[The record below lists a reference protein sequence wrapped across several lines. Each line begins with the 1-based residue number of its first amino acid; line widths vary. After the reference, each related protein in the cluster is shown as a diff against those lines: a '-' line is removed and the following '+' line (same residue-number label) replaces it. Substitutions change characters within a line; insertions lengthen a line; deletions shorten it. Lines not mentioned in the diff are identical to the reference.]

1 MLPSHLRV
9 CMALALWPALASAQD
24 SPPDTIP
31 FHRHQWA
38 AQFAGGTSFA
48 SLGVLRFTAPT
59 RAWLLDFRF
68 TGGHSHDKDYVH
80 DTLVGDGYTSKANV
94 DARIGRRFYQGRGK
108 AVVSFQTVG
117 VLGGYAHACSAFT
130 APTVSGHSCS
140 NGWTAG
146 AFGELGGAYLITH
159 SFSIG
164 GTATVAFSYE
174 RTTQRSSGG
183 AVARGWAYS
192 GSIQGLSFAATV
204 YF

>member
-1 MLPSHLRV
+1 MFAPRLPV
-9 CMALALWPALASAQD
+9 CMVLALWPTLASAQD
-24 SPPDTIP
+24 SAPDTIP

-68 TGGHSHDKDYVH
+68 TGGHSHDRQYVQ
-80 DTLVGDGYTSKANV
+80 DTLVGDGYTSNANI

-108 AVVSFQTVG
+108 SVVSFQTVG
-117 VLGGYAHACSAFT
+117 LIGGYAHACQSFKQ
-130 APTVSGHSCS
+130 PTVSGGSCS

-146 AFGELGGAYLITH
+146 AYGELGGAYLITRH
-159 SFSIG
+159 FSVG
-164 GTATVAFSYE
+164 GTATVAFSY
-174 RTTQRSSGG
+174 QRSTAKGSGG
-183 AVARGWAYS
+183 GVDKRWAYS
-192 GSIQGLSFAATV
+192 GAIQGLSFAATV

>member
-1 MLPSHLRV
+1 MFALRLPVSLI
-9 CMALALWPALASAQD
+9 LALSPALASAQD
-24 SPPDTIP
+24 TAPDTIP

-38 AQFAGGTSFA
+38 AQFAGGPSFA

-59 RAWLLDFRF
+59 RAWLVDFRF
-68 TGGHSHDKDYVH
+68 RGGHSHERQYVQ
-80 DTLVGDGYTSKANV
+80 DTLFRDGYTS
-94 DARIGRRFYQGRGK
+94 DADIDTRIGRRFYQRRGK
-108 AVVSFQTVG
+108 SVVSFQTVG
-117 VLGGYAHACSAFT
+117 LLGGYAHSCQAFKQPPVSAGF
-130 APTVSGHSCS
+130 CS

-174 RTTQRSSGG
+174 RTTQRSSSG
-183 AVARGWAYS
+183 AVAKGWAYS

>member
-1 MLPSHLRV
+1 MFAPRLPV
-9 CMALALWPALASAQD
+9 CMVLALWPTLASAQD
-24 SPPDTIP
+24 SAPDTIP

-38 AQFAGGTSFA
+38 AQFAGGTTFA

-68 TGGHSHDKDYVH
+68 TGGHSHDKDYVQ
-80 DTLVGDGYTSKANV
+80 DTLVGDGYTSSAHV

-117 VLGGYAHACSAFT
+117 VLGGYAHDCSAFKGS
-130 APTVSGHSCS
+130 TVSGHSCS

-146 AFGELGGAYLITH
+146 AYGELGGAYLITRR
-159 SFSIG
+159 FSIG
-164 GTATVAFSYE
+164 GTATVAFSYQ
-174 RTTQRSSGG
+174 RSTARSSGG
-183 AVARGWAYS
+183 VVAKRWSYA

>member
-9 CMALALWPALASAQD
+9 CMALALWPTLASAQD

-68 TGGHSHDKDYVH
+68 MGGHSHDKDYVQ
-80 DTLVGDGYTSKANV
+80 DTLVGDGYTSRANV

-108 AVVSFQTVG
+108 AVVSFQSVG
-117 VLGGYAHACSAFT
+117 VLGGYAHNCSAFKG
-130 APTVSGHSCS
+130 PTVSGQSAPM
-140 NGWTAG
+140 AG
-146 AFGELGGAYLITH
+146 QRARTESSA
-159 SFSIG
+159 
-164 GTATVAFSYE
+164 E
-174 RTTQRSSGG
+174 RT
-183 AVARGWAYS
+183 
-192 GSIQGLSFAATV
+192 
-204 YF
+204 

>member
-1 MLPSHLRV
+1 LRV
-9 CMALALWPALASAQD
+9 CLALALWPTLASAQD

-68 TGGHSHDKDYVH
+68 TGGHSHDKDYVQ

>member
-1 MLPSHLRV
+1 MIPSRLPLCFV
-9 CMALALWPALASAQD
+9 LAFSPTLASAQD
-24 SPPDTIP
+24 ATTDTIP
-31 FHRHQWA
+31 FRRHQWA

-108 AVVSFQTVG
+108 SVVSFQTIG
-117 VLGGYAHACSAFT
+117 LLGGFAHACSALKQPPF
-130 APTVSGHSCS
+130 SGGSCS

-146 AFGELGGAYLITH
+146 AYGELGGAYLITRR
-159 SFSIG
+159 FSIG
-164 GTATVAFSYE
+164 GTATVAFSY
-174 RTTQRSSGG
+174 QRMTASASGG
-183 AVARGWAYS
+183 QVEKRWSYS

>member
-1 MLPSHLRV
+1 MFCSRLAACGV
-9 CMALALWPALASAQD
+9 VALWPALASAQD
-24 SPPDTIP
+24 AAPDTVP

-68 TGGHSHDKDYVH
+68 IGGHSHDRQYLA
-80 DTLVGDGYTSKANV
+80 DTLVGDGYRSNANV

-108 AVVSFQTVG
+108 SVVSFQTVG
-117 VLGGYAHACSAFT
+117 LLGGYAHACQAFSQ
-130 APTVSGHSCS
+130 PPVSGHSCS

-146 AFGELGGAYLITH
+146 AFGELGGAYLITRR
-159 SFSIG
+159 FSIG
-164 GTATVAFSYE
+164 GTATVAFSYQ
-174 RTTQRSSGG
+174 RTTARSSFG
-183 AVARGWAYS
+183 AVDKQWSYS
-192 GSIQGLSFAATV
+192 ASIQGLSFAATV

>member
-1 MLPSHLRV
+1 MLSSRLLVCTMLPV
-9 CMALALWPALASAQD
+9 WPAHASAQD
-24 SPPDTIP
+24 SAPDTIP

-68 TGGHSHDKDYVH
+68 TGGHSHDKDYVQ
-80 DTLVGDGYTSKANV
+80 DTLVGDGYTSNANV
-94 DARIGRRFYQGRGK
+94 DARIARRFYQGRGK
-108 AVVSFQTVG
+108 SVVSFQTVG
-117 VLGGYAHACSAFT
+117 LLGGYAHACSAFT

-146 AFGELGGAYLITH
+146 AYGELGGAYLITRR
-159 SFSIG
+159 FSIG
-164 GTATVAFSYE
+164 GTATVAFSYQ
-174 RTTQRSSGG
+174 RSTARSSGG
-183 AVARGWAYS
+183 VVAKRWSYA

>member
-1 MLPSHLRV
+1 
-9 CMALALWPALASAQD
+9 MALALWPTLASAQD
-24 SPPDTIP
+24 ATTDTIP
-31 FHRHQWA
+31 FRRHQWA

-68 TGGHSHDKDYVH
+68 T
-80 DTLVGDGYTSKANV
+80 
-94 DARIGRRFYQGRGK
+94 
-108 AVVSFQTVG
+108 
-117 VLGGYAHACSAFT
+117 GGYAHACSAFT

-174 RTTQRSSGG
+174 RTTQRSSSG
-183 AVARGWAYS
+183 AVAKGWAYS